1 MQYLSFQPKMHSA
14 SYFLSIKFFCIFI
27 EENETTLSLEIRPI
41 ISKVILIEAD
51 LFNINMDCILDNN
64 LLYPIYSFLFLL
76 FKISSLRPFSTYLT
90 GDCAFE
96 SLILSNYWILNEPV
110 NEQKRSHFL
119 PEGII
124 YGPFL
129 NPFKNGFARD
139 SQHVFI

>member
-1 MQYLSFQPKMHSA
+1 MTYLKISNNRNNYAQHKFILYVKHYLTTPNIVIS
-14 SYFLSIKFFCIFI
+14 FLS
-27 EENETTLSLEIRPI
+27 
-41 ISKVILIEAD
+41 
-51 LFNINMDCILDNN
+51 
-64 LLYPIYSFLFLL
+64 Y
-76 FKISSLRPFSTYLT
+76 KISSLRPFSTYLT

-96 SLILSNYWILNEPV
+96 SLILSNYWIFNELV